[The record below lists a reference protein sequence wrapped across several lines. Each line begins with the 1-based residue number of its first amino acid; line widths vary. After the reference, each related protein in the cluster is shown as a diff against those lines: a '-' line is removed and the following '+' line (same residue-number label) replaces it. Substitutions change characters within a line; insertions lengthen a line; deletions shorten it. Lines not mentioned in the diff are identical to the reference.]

1 MPYDKTHPFIR
12 KGRDFSTFVDGAFG
26 QMLACR
32 KDMQL
37 HPDLTINAT
46 AGSLCGPDGKVTAYK
61 TVYKVFDS
69 IDPSVKASYASAVE
83 GPEDY
88 RNAVFNWLNRLGNIK
103 LAHRVVASA
112 GGTGAVA
119 LSAFNCSCPGED
131 ILLPDMGW
139 INYRIMA
146 QECDCG
152 FVTYDLMEGVELSL
166 KDLKEKSRMLMEKQ
180 GRLVVIIN
188 DPCENPTGAT
198 YGVERWT
205 ELVAFYN
212 ELSKKGPVVI
222 INDIA
227 YLDYDF
233 DCDNATAYLGCFND
247 ISENVAVMLC
257 FSCSKLLTA
266 YGMRLG
272 ALVALAQKDED
283 AEALSST
290 CIRYGRT
297 NWGNTNNGLMACFV
311 EIMKNHKEE
320 LLAEKRQAIESLK
333 ARSEAFVSGCRE
345 HGVEIFPYLGG
356 FFITVRVEDPA
367 LLDRVTDKLIED
379 HIYTVKYP
387 KGIRFAICS
396 MSLEDCK
403 VAPARIR
410 KAFDKALA
418 EMK

>member
-1 MPYDKTHPFIR
+1 MSYDKVHPFIR
-12 KGRDFSTFVDGAFG
+12 KGRDFSVFVDGAFG

-32 KDMQL
+32 QDKLL

-46 AGSLCGPDGKVTAYK
+46 AGSLCGEDGKVTAYK

-69 IDPSVKASYASAVE
+69 IDPAVKASYATAVE
-83 GPEDY
+83 GPADFREE
-88 RNAVFNWLNRLGNIK
+88 VFRWINRLDNIK
-103 LAHRVVASA
+103 LPHRVVASA

-119 LSAFNCSCPGED
+119 LSAFNCSNPGEE
-131 ILLPDMGW
+131 ILLPEMGW

-146 QECDCG
+146 EECDCS
-152 FVTYDLMEGVELSL
+152 FATYDLLEGDELSTA
-166 KDLKEKSRMLMEKQ
+166 DLKAQSRKVMEKQ

-198 YGVERWT
+198 FGKERWR

-212 ELSKKGPVVI
+212 KLSEQGPVVI
-222 INDIA
+222 IDDMA

-233 DCDNATAYLGCFND
+233 DYEKATEYLECFND
-247 ISENVAVMLC
+247 ISENVAVLLA

-272 ALVALAQKDED
+272 ALVALAKKDED

-297 NWGNTNNGLMACFV
+297 NWGNVNNGLMAAFV
-311 EIMKNHKEE
+311 EIMRNHREE
-320 LLAEKRQAIESLK
+320 LLAEKKAALEVLR
-333 ARSEAFVSGCRE
+333 ARSEAFVNGCRE
-345 HGVEIFPYLGG
+345 YGVDIYPYLGG
-356 FFITVRVEDPA
+356 FFITVRVEDPK
-367 LLDRVTDKLIED
+367 LLDRAVEHLIAD

-396 MSLEDCK
+396 MSLKDCQ

-410 KAFDKALA
+410 AALDKA
-418 EMK
+418 KP